1 MTLIKWSD
9 RHQWEGWG
17 TVCHAAM
24 PSLSQGDDLGGCGQR
39 SSLSPQGPSPQCTLA
54 QPTPGIHFN
63 LLTADPSASLAFG
76 FFQWRDSSNGPDLLI
91 MGFAQ
96 NRKLV
101 LQRGWPRLISSESL
115 AVAEASSA
123 ACAPFTGRG
132 NYRKIKSMDCVALP
146 FTCTRPQAPAPER
159 SPLFRRF
166 MFI

>member
-1 MTLIKWSD
+1 MVKQTSMGGVGDSMPCRDAFSIP
-9 RHQWEGWG
+9 GWWPRRMWAEVFTVSTG
-17 TVCHAAM
+17 TFT
-24 PSLSQGDDLGGCGQR
+24 
-39 SSLSPQGPSPQCTLA
+39 QCTLA

-132 NYRKIKSMDCVALP
+132 NYRKIKYMDCVALP
-146 FTCTRPQAPAPER
+146 FTCTRPQALAPER